1 MIHFLAL
8 GHVTIL
14 VPNLSRAQALRDP
27 RSFPGGMLGSFDGFY
42 SELAQHGPW
51 IVSARGLFVGL
62 YDKVVYLVLMF
73 MNVYRVK
80 SLTFQKS

>member
-51 IVSARGLFVGL
+51 IESARGLFVGL
-62 YDKVVYLVLMF
+62 YDKVVDFLLVSMCI
-73 MNVYRVK
+73 YQAK
-80 SLTFQKS
+80 SLTFQAS